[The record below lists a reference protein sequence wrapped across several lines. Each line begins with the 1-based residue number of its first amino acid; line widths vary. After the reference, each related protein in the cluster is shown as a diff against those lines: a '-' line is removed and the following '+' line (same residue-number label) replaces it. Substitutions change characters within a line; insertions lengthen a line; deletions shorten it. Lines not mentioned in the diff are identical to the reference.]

1 MTRAGRII
9 GASAVLLAA
18 VGAVAMSPGSP
29 AGAASS
35 FRGVASADAV
45 RVVVIVPNF
54 PVTSSVVDFGKYSA
68 QAVVTSNNE
77 SQAFASTPYPGE
89 GVVTLPGTLAG
100 FGAAGIPAY
109 PFYASSVHPDRPHAQ
124 VGDGPFKLV
133 ADSNET
139 TSESTA
145 SSGVSGDQNI
155 GAAVTTASVKRSGDG
170 SVVATAQSRVDGF
183 TAQGVRIA
191 SVLSSTTTKLLP
203 DGTLERSSSLDITGL
218 TVNNVSV
225 RLTKD
230 GLVVGDQAVPV
241 NSGAIND
248 ALKQAGVSIAYI
260 APEETPS
267 GIVGAGVR
275 ITAAVEVP
283 GSGVVNI
290 SWILGRSLSVID
302 AAGLGEDL
310 VPELPAEDLPPEPPA
325 ASEETSPA
333 VAQEAPASEVAG
345 AFDSGTAFTGSDSGA
360 VSGSLGTTS
369 GYEASSPGAEAFAPT
384 PAAEAPGPAGDV
396 PLAAASTA
404 PGSLSANDTSGIF
417 LLLVAGAAA
426 VVVLSQV
433 LGLLG
438 VRLR

>member
-1 MTRAGRII
+1 MRRAPKIF
-9 GASAVLLAA
+9 GASFVLVATLGLAQLT
-18 VGAVAMSPGSP
+18 PGSP

-35 FRGVASADAV
+35 FRAVASADAV
-45 RVVVIVPNF
+45 RVLVVVPNF
-54 PVTSSVVDFGKYSA
+54 PVTSSVVDTGLYSA

-109 PFYASSVHPDRPHAQ
+109 PLYASSVHPDRPHAQ
-124 VGDGPFKLV
+124 VGDGPFRLV

-170 SVVATAQSRVDGF
+170 SVLASAQTRVDAF
-183 TAQGVRIA
+183 AAQGVRFG
-191 SVLSSTTTKLLP
+191 SVLSSATTKLLP
-203 DGTLERSSSLDITGL
+203 DGKLERSSSLDITGL
-218 TVNNVSV
+218 TVNNVSL

-230 GLVVGDQAVPV
+230 GLVAGDQAVPI
-241 NSGAIND
+241 NSGALSD

-260 APEETPS
+260 AHEETPS

-275 ITAAVEVP
+275 VTAAVEVP
-283 GSGVVNI
+283 GSGVVNV

-302 AAGLGEDL
+302 SASLGEDL
-310 VPELPAEDLPPEPPA
+310 VPELPTEDLPSEPPA

-333 VAQEAPASEVAG
+333 VAQEAPAAEVAG
-345 AFDSGTAFTGSDSGA
+345 AFDTSTAFSGGDAGA
-360 VSGSLGTTS
+360 VSGSLGSTS
-369 GYEASSPGAEAFAPT
+369 GYEASAPAAEAFAPT
-384 PAAEAPGPAGDV
+384 PPAEAPGPAGDV

-404 PGSLSANDTSGIF
+404 PGSLSADDMSGIF